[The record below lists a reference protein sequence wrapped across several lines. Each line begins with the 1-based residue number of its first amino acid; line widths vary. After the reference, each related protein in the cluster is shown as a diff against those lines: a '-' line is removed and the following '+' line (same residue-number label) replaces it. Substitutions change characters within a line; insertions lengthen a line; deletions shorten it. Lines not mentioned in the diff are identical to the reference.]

1 MSGQNQAVCI
11 LLGLLILGV
20 RIMGLFMVGHVRDQ
34 LPISVRV

>member
-11 LLGLLILGV
+11 LLGLILGV